1 MRRLLWVSL
10 LLVCMVAFSPENCLA
25 QDGQLDVVRKKV
37 FSHGRSLEATVV
49 RIERTSL
56 TLQYTPTDRVC
67 INLSEKLAKGGFS
80 TDGPNHMYKASDV
93 RAGDKILVYTARYDG
108 VEEIQSIS
116 ILRRP
121 GGRVPPSHE
130 NPPDY
135 KHHER
140 MNAFQ
145 DLEKRGIPLP
155 EKYQLKPPPR

>member
-1 MRRLLWVSL
+1 MRLLICIV
-10 LLVCMVAFSPENCLA
+10 VAINLICICLETCSD
-25 QDGQLDVVRKKV
+25 QDADIDRVRKRV

-49 RIERTSL
+49 DITKSSL
-56 TLQYTPTDRVC
+56 TLRYNPDVQVC

-145 DLEKRGIPLP
+145 DLEERGIPLP
-155 EKYQLKPPPR
+155 EKYQPKPPPH